1 VNSAL
6 AFWKTAHILSA
17 SILLG
22 TGLGIAFFCW
32 FSYRSALRS
41 GEIAVLRSALRWTVI
56 ADACF
61 TAPAVVFQAA
71 SGLVLM
77 DLMGWSLTSPWSVA
91 VWALYALTGTC
102 WLPVVYLQVL
112 LSREAARAATVE
124 SLPARFHRRFRWWF
138 LLGIPAFTAV
148 VLIYYLMIAKPL
160 AMTGA

>member
-1 VNSAL
+1 MNSAL

-41 GEIAVLRSALRWTVI
+41 GEIAVLRSALRWTVV

-61 TAPAVVFQAA
+61 TAPAVVFQAV

-77 DLMGWSLTSPWSVA
+77 DMMGWPWISSWSVA
-91 VWALYALTGTC
+91 VWTLFVLMGAC
-102 WLPVVYLQVL
+102 WLPVVVIQVQ
-112 LSREAARAATVE
+112 LSRGSERAPTMA
-124 SLPARFHRRFRWWF
+124 SLPARFHHWFRWWF
-138 LLGIPAFTAV
+138 MLGIPAFTALI
-148 VLIYYLMIAKPL
+148 LIYYLMVAKPL

>member
-6 AFWKTAHILSA
+6 AFWKTAHIVSA

-41 GEIAVLRSALRWTVI
+41 GDIAVLRSALRWTVI

-61 TAPAVVFQAA
+61 TAPAVVFQAV

-77 DLMGWSLTSPWSVA
+77 DMMGWPLFSPWSVA
-91 VWALYALTGTC
+91 VWALYVLTGAC
-102 WLPVVYLQVL
+102 WLPVVVIQAR
-112 LSREAARAATVE
+112 LSRESERASSLA
-124 SLPARFHRRFRWWF
+124 SLPVRFHRWFRCWF
-138 LLGIPAFTAV
+138 MLGIPAFTAV
-148 VLIYYLMIAKPL
+148 LVIFYLMVAKPL
-160 AMTGA
+160 AVAGA